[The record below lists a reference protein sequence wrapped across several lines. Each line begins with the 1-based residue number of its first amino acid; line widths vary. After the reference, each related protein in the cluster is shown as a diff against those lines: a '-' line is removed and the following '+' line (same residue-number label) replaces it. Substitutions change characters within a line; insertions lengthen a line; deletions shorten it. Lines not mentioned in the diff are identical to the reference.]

1 MGFERR
7 YALVLSRS
15 LIFVVILKRWEVWL
29 KLACSI
35 LAFSRWVLI
44 VSFEAK
50 GTGSFHLHCIR
61 AWVLLYGVGV
71 IESALSLAWGMNV

>member
-35 LAFSRWVLI
+35 SAFSRWVLI

-71 IESALSLAWGMNV
+71 IKSALSLAWGMKV